1 MSFVADQVQRI
12 DSQLDRLPLT
22 AGVSV
27 SATATTTEA
36 GAQTDTGIVHANQ
49 ARISH
54 LQSLI
59 KSLSTSQNKKS
70 LFSRDRIRAVLQQAR
85 IADDCSTCQQHFV
98 AHKQTAGDDGEEEG
112 ELHHD
117 EHWEE
122 RRRYS
127 VTDAVEP
134 SYEHELEWLLLSK
147 ATAHTYGLVLNAILE
162 QTLPLSDDIW
172 YWDDILGSARHAS
185 IYSVQTSPL
194 RVWAWGKAVYQDV
207 RRRGGDVVVLGGG
220 REGWAQFYGLVQQA
234 VRERSL
240 VQVQR
245 KVLSPLALVRNEA
258 RAKQSALKRL
268 RLVNANALGVLLGEG
283 LSNQSSHDEGF
294 RTPTTATPA
303 AAAAAHRHSEDAAR
317 HRWKSAVT
325 RSIALMDI
333 VLQEVA
339 DPHVPV
345 DDFDDAV
352 AARTDQDRYYQI
364 LEESDYS
371 ALSLNPAMVAER
383 LTTILDTHLSSY
395 QTELRTRTREH
406 GRPSGIIRYWL
417 PATVLLVSST
427 TIYRIVMGHR
437 TEILASIR
445 DLGRT
450 TIDFFNNWI
459 IEPSKKIVGT
469 IRHDEDSEVS
479 IMSKRSLEGDRASLE
494 RMVVDFAVQNPEN
507 GSLSELQIAE
517 IRQHVREGDLTP
529 VLKAYEKDMQKP
541 IVGAISGNLIRA
553 LLIQIQKTK
562 VDVEVAMSGIDS
574 ILKSQEL
581 LFGFIGLTPGVMVCI
596 GITRYLQSTFGSRK
610 GVRKSQ
616 VSSHIVRVFR
626 NIDRILT
633 NAQPTKYGELFY
645 KDHGLLLCEVH
656 VLRQLAS
663 RVLPGRAFHDFLE
676 ELEDLVDIRTGVAK
690 QRKVVKRMRWAYAKW
705 L

>member
-12 DSQLDRLPLT
+12 DSQLDRLPLSA
-22 AGVSV
+22 AGLSV
-27 SATATTTEA
+27 SAAATTA
-36 GAQTDTGIVHANQ
+36 DTGAVHVNQ
-49 ARISH
+49 ARITH
-54 LQSLI
+54 LQNLI

-70 LFSRDRIRAVLQQAR
+70 LLSRDRIRAVLQQAR

-98 AHKQTAGDDGEEEG
+98 SYKQTTEIERDGGEEDGE
-112 ELHHD
+112 HHQ
-117 EHWEE
+117 HWEE
-122 RRRYS
+122 ERRYS

-147 ATAHTYGLVLNAILE
+147 ATAHTYGLVLNSILE

-194 RVWAWGKAVYQDV
+194 RVWAWSKAVYQDV
-207 RRRGGDVVVLGGG
+207 RRRGGEGVLG
-220 REGWAQFYGLVQQA
+220 REGWSQFYGLVQEV

-258 RAKQSALKRL
+258 RAKQSALKRI
-268 RLVNANALGVLLGEG
+268 RLINANALGVLLGEG

-294 RTPTTATPA
+294 RTPTAGA
-303 AAAAAHRHSEDAAR
+303 QSEDAR

-345 DDFDDAV
+345 DDFDNAV

-364 LEESDYS
+364 LEASDYS
-371 ALSLNPAMVAER
+371 ALSLNPAMVTER

-395 QTELRTRTREH
+395 QAELRARTREH

-437 TEILASIR
+437 NEIIASIR

-459 IEPSKKIVGT
+459 IEPTKKIIGT

-494 RMVVDFAVQNPEN
+494 RMVVDFAIQNPEN
-507 GSLSELQIAE
+507 GSLSEVQIAE
-517 IRQHVREGDLTP
+517 MRQKVREGDLTP

-541 IVGAISGNLIRA
+541 IVGAITGNLIRT

-562 VDVEVAMSGIDS
+562 VDVEVAMAGIDS

-596 GITRYLQSTFGSRK
+596 GITRYLQGTFGSRK
-610 GVRKSQ
+610 GVRKSEA
-616 VSSHIVRVFR
+616 SSHMMRVFR

-633 NAQPTKYGELFY
+633 NAHPTKYGELFY

-656 VLRQLAS
+656 VLRQLAN
-663 RVLPGRAFHDFLE
+663 RIMPGRVFHDFLE
-676 ELEDLVDIRTGVAK
+676 ELDDLVDIRTGVAK

>member
-12 DSQLDRLPLT
+12 DSQLDRLPLS
-22 AGVSV
+22 AAFPAAA
-27 SATATTTEA
+27 ATAATGT
-36 GAQTDTGIVHANQ
+36 GAPEDGIAHANQ
-49 ARISH
+49 ARITH
-54 LQSLI
+54 LQNLI
-59 KSLSTSQNKKS
+59 KSLSTSASSQKKA
-70 LFSRDRIRAVLQQAR
+70 LLSRNRIRDVLQQAR

-98 AHKQTAGDDGEEEG
+98 VNKQAGIARVEGDRDQEYEEEQ
-112 ELHHD
+112 
-117 EHWEE
+117 
-122 RRRYS
+122 RRYS
-127 VTDAVEP
+127 VTDVVEP

-172 YWDDILGSARHAS
+172 YWDDVLGSARHAS
-185 IYSVQTSPL
+185 VYSVQTSPL
-194 RVWAWGKAVYQDV
+194 RLYAWGKGVYQDV
-207 RRRGGDVVVLGGG
+207 RRRGGDLA
-220 REGWAQFYGLVQQA
+220 RDGWGQFYGLVQEV
-234 VRERSL
+234 VRERSI
-240 VQVQR
+240 VQIQR
-245 KVLSPLALVRNEA
+245 RVLSPLALVRNEA
-258 RAKQSALKRL
+258 RAKQSALKRI
-268 RLVNANALGVLLGEG
+268 RLINANALGVLLGEG

-294 RTPTTATPA
+294 RTPTAQ
-303 AAAAAHRHSEDAAR
+303 SEDSR

-333 VLQEVA
+333 VLQEVT

-345 DDFDDAV
+345 DEFDDAV

-364 LEESDYS
+364 LEASDYS

-383 LTTILDTHLSSY
+383 LSAILDVHLNGYSK
-395 QTELRTRTREH
+395 EFRERTKEH
-406 GRPSGIIRYWL
+406 GRPSGIVRYWL

-437 TEILASIR
+437 TEIIASIR

-450 TIDFFNNWI
+450 TLDFFNNWI
-459 IEPSKKIVGT
+459 IEPTKKIVGT

-479 IMSKRSLEGDRASLE
+479 IMSKRSLEGDRESLE
-494 RMVVDFAVQNPEN
+494 RMVVDFAIQVPEN
-507 GSLSELQIAE
+507 GSLSEPQILE
-517 IRQHVREGDLTP
+517 IRQKVKEGDLTP

-541 IVGAISGNLIRA
+541 IVGAITGNLIRA

-562 VDVEVAMSGIDS
+562 VDVEVAMAGIDS

-581 LFGFIGLTPGVMVCI
+581 LFGFIGLTPGVMVVFAT
-596 GITRYLQSTFGSRK
+596 TRYLQGIFGSRK
-610 GVRKSQ
+610 GLRMSQ
-616 VSSHIVRVFR
+616 VSSQITRVFR

-633 NAQPTKYGELFY
+633 TAQPTKYGELFY

-663 RVLPGRAFHDFLE
+663 RILPGRVFHDFLE
-676 ELEDLVDIRTGVAK
+676 EIDDLVDIRTGVAK

>member
-12 DSQLDRLPLT
+12 DSQLDRLPLS
-22 AGVSV
+22 AGLP
-27 SATATTTEA
+27 SAAATTVATEE
-36 GAQTDTGIVHANQ
+36 IVHANQ
-49 ARISH
+49 ARVTH
-54 LQSLI
+54 LQNLI
-59 KSLSTSQNKKS
+59 KSLSTSTSQKKS
-70 LFSRDRIRAVLQQAR
+70 LLSRDRIRGVLQQAR
-85 IADDCSTCQQHFV
+85 IADDCSTCQQHFIY
-98 AHKQTAGDDGEEEG
+98 KQGGGAQDEEE
-112 ELHHD
+112 E
-117 EHWEE
+117 EEERRE

-147 ATAHTYGLVLNAILE
+147 ATAHTYGLVLNGILE

-172 YWDDILGSARHAS
+172 YWDDVLGSARHAS
-185 IYSVQTSPL
+185 VYSIQTSPL
-194 RVWAWGKAVYQDV
+194 RLWAWSKGVYHDV
-207 RRRGGDVVVLGGG
+207 RRRGGDHLM
-220 REGWAQFYGLVQQA
+220 RDGWGQFYGLVQEV
-234 VRERSL
+234 VRDRSIR
-240 VQVQR
+240 QIQR
-245 KVLSPLALVRNEA
+245 RVLSPLALVRNEA
-258 RAKQSALKRL
+258 RAKQSALKRI
-268 RLVNANALGVLLGEG
+268 RLINANALGVLLGEG

-294 RTPTTATPA
+294 RTPTAQTT
-303 AAAAAHRHSEDAAR
+303 EDSR

-333 VLQEVA
+333 VLQEVT

-364 LEESDYS
+364 LEASDHS

-383 LTTILDTHLSSY
+383 LAAILDTHLSSY
-395 QTELRTRTREH
+395 STELHARVQEH
-406 GRPSGIIRYWL
+406 GRPSGIVRYWL

-427 TIYRIVMGHR
+427 TIYRLVMGNR
-437 TEILASIR
+437 NEIIASIR
-445 DLGRT
+445 DLGHT

-459 IEPSKKIVGT
+459 IEPTKKIVGT

-479 IMSKRSLEGDRASLE
+479 IMSKRSLEGDMASLE

-507 GSLSELQIAE
+507 GSITEPQIVE
-517 IRQHVREGDLTP
+517 IRQKVKEGDLTP

-581 LFGFIGLTPGVMVCI
+581 LFGFIGLTPGVLVCFA
-596 GITRYLQSTFGSRK
+596 ITRYLQGTFGSRK
-610 GVRKSQ
+610 GLRMSQ
-616 VSSHIVRVFR
+616 VSGQITRVFR

-633 NAQPTKYGELFY
+633 TAQPTKYGELFY

-663 RVLPGRAFHDFLE
+663 RILPGRVFHDFLE
-676 ELEDLVDIRTGVAK
+676 EIDDLVDIRTGVAK